1 MVAGGNRCPNS
12 EDVELFNPK
21 NPTLFHCWHL
31 LGCPDGHGRS
41 VKPGSVH
48 PSGTDVDCKLC
59 PKGMFS
65 SHKTNNTCIKCAKCG
80 YNKELS
86 NCTHSQDRQCLRE
99 CVSKMYY
106 LNATDGQCYQCSECC
121 GSDPSNVQ
129 PHCLASF
136 PFSIGTTVIGQK
148 GATHCGV
155 RASQKCEYSFDNP
168 GRECGYNNT
177 LSNSTSSQD
186 RQCLSECVS
195 KKCYLN
201 TTNGQCYQ
209 CSECCGSDT
218 SNIQPHCLA
227 SSPFSIGTTVI
238 GQKGAAHCGIKASQ
252 KCGYSF
258 ANRVGES
265 SFNKVIM
272 IAVAVILGFFFCV
285 SVCVNVWC
293 YIKGRRS
300 SGPSFQSGILCCLSS
315 SLSRSLG

>member
-1 MVAGGNRCPNS
+1 MVAGDNRCTNPENI
-12 EDVELFNPK
+12 ELFDPK
-21 NPTLFHCWHL
+21 NHTLYHCWHL
-31 LGCPDGHGRS
+31 PGCPDGHGRS
-41 VKPGSVH
+41 LKPGSVH
-48 PSGTDVDCKLC
+48 PMGTNVECKLC
-59 PKGMFS
+59 PKETFS
-65 SHKTNNTCIKCAKCG
+65 SHKTNSTCIKCTRCG

-129 PHCLASF
+129 PHCLASS
-136 PFSIGTTVIGQK
+136 PFLIGTTVIGQK
-148 GATHCGV
+148 GATHCGI
-155 RASQKCEYSFDNP
+155 RASQKCDNK

-201 TTNGQCYQ
+201 TTNGLCYQ

-218 SNIQPHCLA
+218 SNIQHHCLA

-252 KCGYSF
+252 KCGYS
-258 ANRVGES
+258 EPS
-265 SFNKVIM
+265 LNKVIM
-272 IAVAVILGFFFCV
+272 IALGIVGFFLCV

-300 SGPSFQSGILCCLSS
+300 SGPLLQSGILCRLSS